1 MIQQLPIWI
10 PFLFLVTYLATLL
23 LFYVS
28 NNKPKKLLLLILF
41 WSGLHSVLAYFGF
54 YQNTTTIPP
63 RYAIVLLPVILM
75 LIYGILPKQ
84 IDWVIKNR
92 NIKLSTF
99 LHTIRIPMEIVLF
112 YLYCYKTIPKLM
124 TFEGRN
130 FDILAGITAILVGV
144 LLLKN
149 KINKKVLL
157 LWNVVGLCLILFI
170 FINAILSSEL
180 PFQQF
185 GFEQP
190 NRAVNYFPFIL
201 LPAVVVPIVIYT
213 HLSDIIMLK
222 KELRS

>member
-1 MIQQLPIWI
+1 MIQHLPNWI
-10 PFLFLVTYLATLL
+10 SFLFIVIYLATLVF
-23 LFYVS
+23 FYLS
-28 NNKPKKLLLLILF
+28 NNKPKKLLLLILV
-41 WSGLHSVLAYFGF
+41 WSGLNSILAYFGF
-54 YQNTTTIPP
+54 YQNTITMPP
-63 RYAIVLLPVILM
+63 RYTIVLLPVILM
-75 LIYGILPKQ
+75 LIYGVLSKQ
-84 IDWVIKNR
+84 IDWMVKNR

-144 LLLKN
+144 LFLKN
-149 KINKKVLL
+149 KIGKRVLL
-157 LWNVVGLCLILFI
+157 LWNVVGLCFILFI

-190 NRAVNYFPFIL
+190 NRVVNYFPFIL
-201 LPAVVVPIVIYT
+201 LPAVVVLIIIYT

-222 KELRS
+222 KEL